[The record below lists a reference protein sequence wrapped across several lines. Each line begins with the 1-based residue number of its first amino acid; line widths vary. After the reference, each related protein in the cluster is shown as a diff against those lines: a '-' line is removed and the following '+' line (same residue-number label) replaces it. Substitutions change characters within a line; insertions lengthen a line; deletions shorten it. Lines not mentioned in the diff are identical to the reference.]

1 MPEFLGACMRVG
13 AGNTSA
19 EPRDIQVLGARRV
32 AFGIAA
38 SQWIAAAL
46 AFAPSLCAESGWVAE
61 TPHFRV
67 LAHEAPGIDAT
78 TIGLA
83 ATVLERIRQQFHLV
97 GAGLP
102 ERADGPLEV
111 LVVPNKLELHELL
124 REPPGSKTR
133 GITVGGLDRDYVA
146 VPWHEIPGPQVTL
159 AHEYAHQLDRSDWPL
174 WFREGRAVYL
184 ARRTPPLSGQDSRVP
199 LVEMMDRAT
208 WLDWDAL
215 LQARADSVIA
225 SNKLFQAQAW
235 LLVQWL
241 AAQGTPLARLAPG
254 HGSAALAELGS
265 ERLSTVLRDHLATL
279 HRGGLEELAGLPPT
293 PIEAKTRAAAD
304 WELPLLRAEIQ
315 RELRFLD
322 AAEQQLRSIT
332 ERFPKAAR
340 AQAGH
345 ASMALIRGNLDAA
358 ERFFRTAIE
367 LGDRRARTSYRYAL
381 LMMRPG
387 GESRIRAEAALSA
400 AMRARR
406 ADPSEA
412 VHQLAVAHAHMLL
425 EDWNGAFAEL
435 RKLARFRGWS
445 ARADKEAAE
454 VVRRRLQSIGG
465 AQAPLFGT
473 ERRPFPTLLAG
484 MAGAGGKPDPFKPRD
499 STPNPPAPPTWA
511 PHGAWIAHGR
521 IAWVDCSTSAKTVI
535 LHSSF
540 KRYVLRENPNSPPLL
555 VNRPFRAKAIPC
567 NTRGYVVRIAY
578 RKLSERDGPHGEIV
592 GIHF

>member
-1 MPEFLGACMRVG
+1 MRVG

-19 EPRDIQVLGARRV
+19 GPRDSQLLGAGRAV
-32 AFGIAA
+32 FGIAA
-38 SQWIAAAL
+38 SPCIAVAL
-46 AFAPSLCAESGWVAE
+46 AFAPSLCAEPGWVAE

-67 LAHEAPGIDAT
+67 LAREAPGIDAT

-83 ATVLERIRQQFHLV
+83 ATVLEQIRQQFHLV

-124 REPPGSKTR
+124 REPPGSPTR

-146 VPWHEIPGPQVTL
+146 VPWHEIPGPQITL
-159 AHEYAHQLDRSDWPL
+159 AHEYAHQLDGPDWPL

-184 ARRTPPLSGQDSRVP
+184 ARRTAPLSGQDSRTA
-199 LVEMMDRAT
+199 LVAMMDRST
-208 WLDWDAL
+208 WLDWDAML
-215 LQARADSVIA
+215 RARSDSAIA
-225 SNKLFQAQAW
+225 SNNLFQAQSW
-235 LLVQWL
+235 LLVHWL
-241 AAQGTPLARLAPG
+241 AAQGTPLARLTPG
-254 HGSAALAELGS
+254 DGSAAMAELGP
-265 ERLSTVLRDHLATL
+265 ERLSTVLREHLATL
-279 HRGGLEELAGLPPT
+279 RQGGLEELAGLPPAL
-293 PIEAKTRAAAD
+293 IEAKTRAAAE

-315 RELRFLD
+315 RELRFFD
-322 AAEQQLRSIT
+322 TAEQQLRSIA
-332 ERFPKAAR
+332 ERFPEAAR
-340 AQAGH
+340 AHAGH

-358 ERFFRTAIE
+358 ERSFRTAIE
-367 LGDRRARTSYRYAL
+367 LGDRRSRTSYRYAL

-387 GESRIRAEAALSA
+387 GEGRIRAEAALSA
-400 AMRARR
+400 AMRARQ
-406 ADPSEA
+406 ADPAEP
-412 VHQLAVAHAHMLL
+412 VHQLAVAHARMLL

-454 VVRRRLQSIGG
+454 VVRRRVQSIRT
-465 AQAPLFGT
+465 AQAPLFAA
-473 ERRPFPTLLAG
+473 ERRPIPTLLAG
-484 MAGAGGKPDPFKPRD
+484 MAAVEGKPDPFKPRD
-499 STPNPPAPPTWA
+499 TTTNRPLPHTWA

-521 IAWVDCSTSAKTVI
+521 IAWVDCSANAKTVI
-535 LHSSF
+535 LHSPY
-540 KRYVLRENPNSPPLL
+540 KRYVLRENPNRPPQLI
-555 VNRPFRAKAIPC
+555 NRPFRAKAIPC